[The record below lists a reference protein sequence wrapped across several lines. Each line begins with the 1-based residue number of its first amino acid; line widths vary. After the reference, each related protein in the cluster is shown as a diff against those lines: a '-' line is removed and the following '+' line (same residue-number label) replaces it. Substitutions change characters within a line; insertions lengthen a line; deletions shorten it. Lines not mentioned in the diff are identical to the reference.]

1 MDLPQK
7 TLRDSCVMAGSRG
20 ANVWLFSS
28 CFVNQELL
36 LPPSSQESTLIH
48 LLTTEKRIVVI
59 PPSTVVNVCMC
70 VHVPFHE
77 CDASSYHRGDSTIAV
92 SD

>member
-28 CFVNQELL
+28 ILTGIDSDPFAHDGEKDRCYPTIYCCECLHVRTRSLSRVRRVFVS
-36 LPPSSQESTLIH
+36 P
-48 LLTTEKRIVVI
+48 R
-59 PPSTVVNVCMC
+59 
-70 VHVPFHE
+70 
-77 CDASSYHRGDSTIAV
+77 R
-92 SD
+92 